1 MNVHRVLILSAF
13 AMKSKFFCNGTQN
26 YYLEVVMTNEND
38 FSQYEK
44 MYKELNARE
53 KSIWI
58 PKEGSAT
65 YVVGNG

>member
-1 MNVHRVLILSAF
+1 
-13 AMKSKFFCNGTQN
+13 
-26 YYLEVVMTNEND
+26 MTNEND